1 MTFIISTA
9 PRVNRG
15 LTSFCFGSLTLLLG
29 ACSSSSDKTDSPS
42 TSESPIDTSL
52 TISDVAIGKA
62 TSAELDD
69 FADGDVL
76 FSLPERNADGLGP
89 LYTRDNCGSCHT
101 NAARGPG
108 FVQKMSVVE
117 ADGITA
123 AANQSALPFGHTV
136 HPFTVAPATT
146 PILPPD
152 DPTVKV
158 TTRVGPPVLG
168 RGYMEAVADSEIQR
182 VADEQAA
189 SGGVIQG
196 RINHVIYASEPN
208 PDTSFFAYKKGDT
221 LIGRF
226 GVKARIATL
235 DDFTA
240 DALNGDM
247 GITSPLRPTEF
258 ANPDGL
264 TDDGKPGIDIT
275 ADSVNSRAMYM
286 RLLAIPKR
294 ATGHDAGA
302 ALFAQVH
309 CDTCHVPTLHTRA
322 DYPIAVL
329 ADIDAPV
336 YTDFL
341 LHDMGDALADGMA
354 DGVDGEAHSRDMRTA
369 PLIGLRFNRTF
380 LHDGRALT
388 VTDAIAAHA
397 SNGSEANDVI
407 TAFQALSPD
416 EQTQLVDFVSSL

>member
-1 MTFIISTA
+1 
-9 PRVNRG
+9 VNR
-15 LTSFCFGSLTLLLG
+15 FWSLVRSG
-29 ACSSSSDKTDSPS
+29 CVAAACAACSSGTKNSSDTTTPTPTEDAALLAFDV
-42 TSESPIDTSL
+42 PI
-52 TISDVAIGKA
+52 AKA
-62 TSAELDD
+62 TSDQLDA

-76 FSLPERNADGLGP
+76 FDLPERSADGLGP

-101 NAARGPG
+101 DAARGPG

-123 AANQSALPFGHTV
+123 AADQSLLAFGHTV
-136 HPFTVAPATT
+136 HPLLVPPAMT
-146 PILPPD
+146 PIEPPD
-152 DPTVKV
+152 DPSVRM

-168 RGYMEAVADSEIQR
+168 RGYMEAVDDAEIER
-182 VADEQAA
+182 VAALQAA
-189 SGGVIQG
+189 SGDVIQG
-196 RINHVIYASEPN
+196 RINHVVYASAPN
-208 PDTSFFAYKKGDT
+208 PDTTFFNYQQGDMA
-221 LIGRF
+221 IGRF

-258 ANPDGL
+258 LNPDGL
-264 TDDGKPGIDIT
+264 LDDDKPGVDIT
-275 ADSVNSRAMYM
+275 ADSVNGRAMYM

-294 ATGHDAGA
+294 AAGHDTGA

-309 CDTCHVPTLHTRA
+309 CDTCHVPSLHTRK
-322 DYPIAVL
+322 DYPIAQL

-341 LHDMGDALADGMA
+341 LHDMGTGLADGMA

-369 PLIGLRFNRTF
+369 PLIGLRFDRTF
-380 LHDGRALT
+380 LHDGRALN
-388 VTDAIAAHA
+388 VTDAVNQHQ
-397 SNGSEANDVI
+397 SDGSEANAVI
-407 TAFQALSPD
+407 AAFGALLPD
-416 EQTQLVDFVSSL
+416 EQQALVDFVSSL

>member
-1 MTFIISTA
+1 M
-9 PRVNRG
+9 NRG
-15 LTSFCFGSLTLLLG
+15 LTVFCFGSFALALG
-29 ACSSSSDKTDSPS
+29 ACSSSSDKPDNPS
-42 TSESPIDTSL
+42 STEGQIDTSL
-52 TISDVAIGKA
+52 TISDVPIA
-62 TSAELDD
+62 TTTGEEQDD

-76 FSLPERNADGLGP
+76 FDLPERNADGLGP
-89 LYTRDNCGSCHT
+89 LYTRDNCGACHT

-123 AANQSALPFGHTV
+123 AADQSLLAFGHTV
-136 HPFTVAPATT
+136 HPLTVAPAKT
-146 PILPPD
+146 PITPPD
-152 DPTVKV
+152 DPSVRV

-182 VADEQAA
+182 VADAQAA
-189 SGGVIQG
+189 SGGLIQG
-196 RINHVIYASEPN
+196 RINHVVYASLPN
-208 PDTSFFAYKKGDT
+208 PDTRFFTYKQGDT

-226 GVKARIATL
+226 GIKARIGTL

-258 ANPDGL
+258 LNPDGL

-294 ATGHDAGA
+294 AAGQDAGA

-309 CDTCHVPTLHTRA
+309 CDTCHVPSLHTRA
-322 DYPIAVL
+322 DYPIAAL

-369 PLIGLRFNRTF
+369 PLIGLRFNHTY

-388 VTDAIAAHA
+388 IADAIAAHA

-407 TAFQALSPD
+407 TAFQALSQD
-416 EQTQLVDFVSSL
+416 EQTQLVDFVTSL

>member
-1 MTFIISTA
+1 M
-9 PRVNRG
+9 NRG